1 MADTP
6 VDFAQGGLCPSILA
20 LFWPAADKK
29 TQAVRTR
36 WNPTLAKNA
45 KNGPTSRLKETNGP
59 FTTNAKVVMSSMAHP
74 ILLYDGV
81 CGLCN
86 RLNQFVLRRD
96 LAGMF
101 RFASLQSALAAR
113 ILARHGADAAD
124 LDTVYVVV
132 NPDRPDEHLLAR
144 SDAVIFVL
152 KRLGGF
158 WRFMGFL
165 LRLNP
170 RFLRDWGY
178 RIVARNRY
186 RFFGR
191 SETCF
196 LPGPENR
203 GRFLDV

>member
-1 MADTP
+1 MWHEPMT
-6 VDFAQGGLCPSILA
+6 
-20 LFWPAADKK
+20 
-29 TQAVRTR
+29 
-36 WNPTLAKNA
+36 
-45 KNGPTSRLKETNGP
+45 
-59 FTTNAKVVMSSMAHP
+59 HP

-96 LAGMF
+96 PTGIF

-132 NPDRPDEHLLAR
+132 NPEQPDEYLLAR

-152 KRLGGF
+152 KQLGTF
-158 WRFMGFL
+158 WGLMGFVL
-165 LRLNP
+165 QFEP

-178 RIVARNRY
+178 RVVARNRY
-186 RFFGR
+186 RFFGQ

-196 LPGPENR
+196 LPSPENR
-203 GRFLDV
+203 DRFLDV